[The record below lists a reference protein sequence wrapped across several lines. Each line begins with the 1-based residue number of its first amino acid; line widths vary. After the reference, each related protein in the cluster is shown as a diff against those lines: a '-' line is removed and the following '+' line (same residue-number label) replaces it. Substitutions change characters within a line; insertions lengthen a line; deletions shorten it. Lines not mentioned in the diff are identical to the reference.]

1 MIHFTKEEITVGAQA
16 VTLKQLAI
24 LSHAIYLTAIKYFTW
39 FDIHYLNL
47 NIPIKL
53 GDNAPGSVKV
63 LCPNR
68 KLKRFLSHLKTRNGS
83 FMILRY

>member
-1 MIHFTKEEITVGAQA
+1 MIHFTKEEEITVGAQA
-16 VTLKQLAI
+16 VTLKQPAI

-63 LCPNR
+63 LVS
-68 KLKRFLSHLKTRNGS
+68 KQKTQKIFVKIN
-83 FMILRY
+83 